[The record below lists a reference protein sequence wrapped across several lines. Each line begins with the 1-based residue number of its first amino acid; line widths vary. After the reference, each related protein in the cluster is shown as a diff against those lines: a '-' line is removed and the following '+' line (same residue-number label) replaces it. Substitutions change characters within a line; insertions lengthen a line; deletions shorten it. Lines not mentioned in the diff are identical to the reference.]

1 MDAAVALV
9 DEIGAV
15 SYKLAAPVPF
25 AAVYVTLT
33 KQEHIQ
39 LVMDASTWKSL
50 HRRATERA
58 EWSERRHR
66 HDMLKAAELAQSR
79 VQQLQQE
86 FCQFK
91 DEAGQ
96 REAALRTQL
105 ELSQA
110 KVRELQKRVF
120 GRKSESGGGTQAQ
133 TRVPV
138 VPAPRGHR
146 RGAPGH
152 GRTTQPHLPE
162 RVEVVGIDCPQCPRC
177 GLALVEFPG
186 TEDSQV
192 LEIEVQAYRRVIRR
206 QRYRP
211 VCDCGCVPGIVS
223 APPPPRLIERGKFG
237 ISVWTT
243 VLLDKFLYGRPS
255 HRLLH
260 DLADHGL
267 DMSAGTL
274 AGGLQALAP
283 LFEPLNQALVDKL
296 RSQTHWHAD
305 ETRWAALRHAAGQ
318 GRPSVVSVGVPL
330 ALGGALRAGPLACG
344 HGDPR
349 RAG

>member
-1 MDAAVALV
+1 
-9 DEIGAV
+9 
-15 SYKLAAPVPF
+15 
-25 AAVYVTLT
+25 
-33 KQEHIQ
+33 
-39 LVMDASTWKSL
+39 
-50 HRRATERA
+50 
-58 EWSERRHR
+58 
-66 HDMLKAAELAQSR
+66 
-79 VQQLQQE
+79 
-86 FCQFK
+86 
-91 DEAGQ
+91 
-96 REAALRTQL
+96 
-105 ELSQA
+105 
-110 KVRELQKRVF
+110 
-120 GRKSESGGGTQAQ
+120 
-133 TRVPV
+133 
-138 VPAPRGHR
+138 
-146 RGAPGH
+146 
-152 GRTTQPHLPE
+152 
-162 RVEVVGIDCPQCPRC
+162 
-177 GLALVEFPG
+177 LALVEFPG